1 MTIRKHILLRAIV
14 LLCLPAVWLSSQ
26 EKYSGPIPPKPDVL
40 YLMHATNLV
49 ETEAGQ
55 ARQENRKNENTY
67 IISGAGSPARTPM
80 AEPIFIIDAGQVV
93 PDRLE
98 LYKLEVKNGNRE
110 VSISSKPRKGGGG
123 KLYLTVT
130 KLQNHLYKI
139 EANEPLENGQ
149 YAISPSDGNRVFCF
163 EVY

>member
-1 MTIRKHILLRAIV
+1 MNTRKDTFLRAIV
-14 LLCLPAVWLSSQ
+14 LLCLPAVGLNSE
-26 EKYSGPIPPKPDVL
+26 EKYSGPLPPKPDVL

-67 IISGAGSPARTPM
+67 IISGASSPARTPM

-98 LYKLEVKNGNRE
+98 LYKLDVKYGNRE
-110 VSISSKPRKGGGG
+110 VSISSKPRKGGG